1 MEFYDREKELEKLMK
16 IAKFEAN
23 LIHFIFGPINS
34 GKTALIQEFIKRLP
48 RDYAVFY
55 INLRGVYVSETKGFL
70 EVLFEESDRGEN
82 VKEFVKSIIQD
93 MPKSVFGIP
102 VPKNM
107 LTIFNEKKSKNVF
120 RYLEELFFELKDNG
134 RKPVLIM
141 DELQKIKD
149 VKINGPLIY
158 ELFNFFIRLTKE
170 THLCHVFCLTS
181 DSLFVEQIYS
191 EAMLQGRARYMLVDD
206 FDYETTVGFLKK
218 YLGDDEINLVW
229 NYFGGKP
236 IYLVDAV
243 QNREYLREYCE
254 EMLELRWSQILDALY
269 GLRKRDEKLFED
281 VIELFGEMSEKEV
294 VVYGELT
301 DGIIWSVKNNV
312 LFVNPGKRIIK
323 PQSRLDLLAIR
334 RVLDGLGV
342 P

>member
-1 MEFYDREKELEKLMK
+1 MEKDLVYSFKTSVSREETNAEKYRAREKLFGSDNVEPLWVADMD
-16 IAKFEAN
+16 IDTPKF
-23 LIHFIFGPINS
+23 
-34 GKTALIQEFIKRLP
+34 
-48 RDYAVFY
+48 
-55 INLRGVYVSETKGFL
+55 
-70 EVLFEESDRGEN
+70 VL
-82 VKEFVKSIIQD
+82 
-93 MPKSVFGIP
+93 
-102 VPKNM
+102 
-107 LTIFNEKKSKNVF
+107 
-120 RYLEELFFELKDNG
+120 
-134 RKPVLIM
+134 
-141 DELQKIKD
+141 
-149 VKINGPLIY
+149 
-158 ELFNFFIRLTKE
+158 
-170 THLCHVFCLTS
+170 
-181 DSLFVEQIYS
+181 
-191 EAMLQGRARYMLVDD
+191 
-206 FDYETTVGFLKK
+206 
-218 YLGDDEINLVW
+218 
-229 NYFGGKP
+229 
-236 IYLVDAV
+236 DAV